1 MNRAYYV
8 ACALT
13 AAGVSKAAVA
23 SWALALSSAGSL
35 EGRPMDAESA
45 NTGTSAPAPAP
56 HVPPQVPAQVR
67 APAPTAPA
75 PAPPSVPAKAPKAL
89 SNALPNAQPN
99 AQPNALPTGESGR
112 GGYVARNDNL
122 REFFAALSPYLG
134 RPVIVSNLAAK
145 KQVSGDFDLSNA
157 RTLLESMATKLGLI
171 WYHDGQSIFVYD
183 ASEIR
188 NATVSMN
195 YSSLGDLTS
204 YLRSAGLYDRRY
216 PIRGESGSKVFY
228 VSGPPVFVDLVL
240 AASRSIDR
248 VMVSDIPAAGPDQI
262 GVVRM
267 DNAFVSDRTY
277 QMRDEKIVIPGMA
290 SVITQLVQSS
300 RAGVGS
306 VAPPS
311 TQLPLSPQ
319 DTRNAAN
326 ANAGA
331 LPPPLPGLGAPAALN
346 PATPP
351 GMPGVP
357 GERTLAHGQVIVQPY
372 TAGNSLLVRGTA
384 EQVERVERLVSR
396 LDAPRRHIELS
407 LWIIDVRKEALD
419 ALGVDWSGGV
429 GIGSKFGVLL
439 NATAP
444 VSTLDGVRFL
454 AKIQAMASTGQAT
467 VVSRPVILT
476 QENIPALFDGSQ
488 TFYVPLEGERTTDLR
503 SVTYG
508 TMISVWPRFAGRD
521 EIEMTL
527 NIEDGTSAPGKE
539 SDGDSSKYTVLPT
552 VSRTRISTIARV
564 PQGKSLLIGGYTRDS
579 GDTVEKKI
587 PLLGDIPWLG
597 RVFRYNSTSQNN
609 NVRVFLIQPRE
620 IDGPLLRDASD
631 IAADTVA
638 TLPYP
643 THDVPADLRRIT
655 GLDTHGATNRM
666 NRSADTADTIRT
678 PPRALPH
685 SPAQAPAQ
693 APDPMPAQVPAE
705 APPSQLSTGTDTES
719 LAPGDATPHYT
730 GADRARS

>member
-8 ACALT
+8 ACALA

-23 SWALALSSAGSL
+23 SWAMALSSAGAL
-35 EGRPMDAESA
+35 EGRPMGADPA
-45 NTGTSAPAPAP
+45 NTGTSAPAPQ
-56 HVPPQVPAQVR
+56 VPPQITPQVR
-67 APAPTAPA
+67 APTPTAPTPVPTA
-75 PAPPSVPAKAPKAL
+75 APAKAPKAP
-89 SNALPNAQPN
+89 SNVLPA
-99 AQPNALPTGESGR
+99 GESGR

-195 YSSLGDLTS
+195 YSSLGDLES

-300 RAGVGS
+300 RAGAGS
-306 VAPPS
+306 VTPPA

-319 DTRNAAN
+319 DTRHAAN
-326 ANAGA
+326 PNAGA
-331 LPPPLPGLGAPAALN
+331 LPPPIPGLGAPAALN
-346 PATPP
+346 PATS
-351 GMPGVP
+351 PGVP
-357 GERTLAHGQVIVQPY
+357 GERAPGHGQVIVQPY

-384 EQVERVERLVSR
+384 EQVERVGRLVSR

-508 TMISVWPRFAGRD
+508 TMISVWPRFAGHD

-620 IDGPLLRDASD
+620 IDGPLMRDASD
-631 IAADTVA
+631 IAADTLA

-643 THDVPADLRRIT
+643 TQDVPKDLRRIT
-655 GLDTHGATNRM
+655 GLDTHGATNRVADPASDV
-666 NRSADTADTIRT
+666 SAAGAAAA
-678 PPRALPH
+678 PP
-685 SPAQAPAQ
+685 QAPSHVSPDASAQ
-693 APDPMPAQVPAE
+693 APDPLPAHAPAE
-705 APPSQLSTGTDTES
+705 AQPSQLSTGAGTEL

-730 GADRARS
+730 GVDRARS

>member
-1 MNRAYYV
+1 MV
-8 ACALT
+8 G
-13 AAGVSKAAVA
+13 AASNVAVA
-23 SWALALSSAGSL
+23 SWAVALSSAGSL
-35 EGRPMDAESA
+35 EGRSA
-45 NTGTSAPAPAP
+45 DTASVSTGTEVSAPQATSPGAAQPGTQGAAQIPVQMPVQMPA
-56 HVPPQVPAQVR
+56 R
-67 APAPTAPA
+67 APAAAAGAAT
-75 PAPPSVPAKAPKAL
+75 PS
-89 SNALPNAQPN
+89 
-99 AQPNALPTGESGR
+99 GEAGR

-134 RPVIVSNLAAK
+134 RPVIVSSLAAK
-145 KQVSGDFDLSNA
+145 KQVSGDFDMSNA
-157 RTLLESMATKLGLI
+157 RALLESMASRLGLI

-183 ASEIR
+183 ASEVR
-188 NATVSMN
+188 NATISMRDA
-195 YSSLGDLTS
+195 SLGDLES
-204 YLRSAGLYDRRY
+204 YLRKAGLYDRRY
-216 PIRGESGSKVFY
+216 PIRGERGSKVFY

-248 VMVSDIPAAGPDQI
+248 VMVSDIPAAGPDRI

-306 VAPPS
+306 ITPPS
-311 TQLPLSPQ
+311 TQLPLS
-319 DTRNAAN
+319 
-326 ANAGA
+326 GA
-331 LPPPLPGLGAPAALN
+331 DARSGSGPGPLPPPIPGSGAPAALN
-346 PATPP
+346 PSVP
-351 GMPGVP
+351 PGVP
-357 GERTLAHGQVIVQPY
+357 GALGGSGERAPGHGQIIVQPY

-419 ALGVDWSGGV
+419 SLGVDWSGGI

-454 AKIQAMASTGQAT
+454 ANIRAMASTGQAS

-508 TMISVWPRFAGRD
+508 TMISVWPRFAGRG

-527 NIEDGTSAPGKE
+527 NIEDGTTAPGK
-539 SDGDSSKYTVLPT
+539 DGDGDSKYTVLPT

-579 GDTVEKKI
+579 GDTVEKKV

-597 RVFRYNSTSQNN
+597 RIFRYNSTSQNN

-620 IDGPLLRDASD
+620 IDGPMVRDASD

-643 THDVPADLRRIT
+643 VQDVPDDLRRTT
-655 GLDTHGATNRM
+655 GLQTHGGVPAGDAG
-666 NRSADTADTIRT
+666 RSGGQA
-678 PPRALPH
+678 PPPSAIPASPVFPAPPAISTMPAASVMPASPSHAPVETH
-685 SPAQAPAQ
+685 SPPPPAG
-693 APDPMPAQVPAE
+693 ADAAVRASGDFP
-705 APPSQLSTGTDTES
+705 LSNTGV
-719 LAPGDATPHYT
+719 
-730 GADRARS
+730 DRARS

>member
-1 MNRAYYV
+1 MKKAYYF
-8 ACALT
+8 ACAMA
-13 AAGVSKAAVA
+13 AAGVSNVAVA
-23 SWALALSSAGSL
+23 SWAMALSSAGTLDGKSMSV
-35 EGRPMDAESA
+35 E
-45 NTGTSAPAPAP
+45 GTSRHPDTEADAGTKAPAPQASSKP
-56 HVPPQVPAQVR
+56 SPQGTPGTPGTQGT
-67 APAPTAPA
+67 PT
-75 PAPPSVPAKAPKAL
+75 
-89 SNALPNAQPN
+89 Q
-99 AQPNALPTGESGR
+99 

-134 RPVIVSNLAAK
+134 RAVIVSNLAAK
-145 KQVSGDFDLSNA
+145 KQVSGDFDMSNA
-157 RTLLESMATKLGLI
+157 RTLLESMATRLGLI

-188 NATVSMN
+188 SATVSMN
-195 YSSLGDLTS
+195 YASLSDLES
-204 YLRSAGLYDRRY
+204 YLRGAGLYDRRY
-216 PIRGESGSKVFY
+216 AIRGKPGSKVFY

-248 VMVSDIPAAGPDQI
+248 AMVSEIPAAGPDRI

-277 QMRDEKIVIPGMA
+277 QMRDERIVIPGMA
-290 SVITQLVQSS
+290 SVITQLVQPGGASAS
-300 RAGVGS
+300 GS
-306 VAPPS
+306 PPA

-319 DTRNAAN
+319 EPRSGERPAP
-326 ANAGA
+326 
-331 LPPPLPGLGAPAALN
+331 LPPPLPGLGTPSSTNPVLPPAALS
-346 PATPP
+346 
-351 GMPGVP
+351 
-357 GERTLAHGQVIVQPY
+357 GERAPSYGRVVVEPY
-372 TAGNSLLVRGTA
+372 PAGNSLLVRGTA

-419 ALGVDWSGGV
+419 SLGVDWSGGMNLGSSV
-429 GIGSKFGVLL
+429 GLLL
-439 NATAP
+439 NTTTP

-454 AKIQAMASTGQAT
+454 ARIQAMAANGKAT

-527 NIEDGTSAPGKE
+527 NIEDGTTVPGKE
-539 SDGDSSKYTVLPT
+539 GEEQSKYTVLPT

-564 PQGKSLLIGGYTRDS
+564 PQGKSLLIGGFTRDS
-579 GDTVEKKI
+579 GDTVERKI

-597 RVFRYNSTSQNN
+597 RVFRYNSTTQNN
-609 NVRVFLIQPRE
+609 DVRVFLIQPRE
-620 IDGPLLRDASD
+620 IDGPLARDASD
-631 IAADTVA
+631 IAADTAA

-643 THDVPADLRRIT
+643 IERVSKDVRRAT
-655 GLDTHGATNRM
+655 GLDV
-666 NRSADTADTIRT
+666 
-678 PPRALPH
+678 PPI
-685 SPAQAPAQ
+685 
-693 APDPMPAQVPAE
+693 
-705 APPSQLSTGTDTES
+705 
-719 LAPGDATPHYT
+719 APGDDGTGTQPPATPAAPSANASPDAT
-730 GADRARS
+730 PDATLLPPSSGAGAEPVARDDSTLHNMEVDRGQS

>member
-1 MNRAYYV
+1 MKKAFDI
-8 ACALT
+8 ACALMVAT
-13 AAGVSKAAVA
+13 LSNAADA
-23 SWALALSSAGSL
+23 SWAMALSSAGSL
-35 EGRPMDAESA
+35 D
-45 NTGTSAPAPAP
+45 GTPPTQTQAGVGTVAPPQAPPPQASP
-56 HVPPQVPAQVR
+56 QVPPQVPPPQAPLPVAQSPSKLPPQG
-67 APAPTAPA
+67 PAA
-75 PAPPSVPAKAPKAL
+75 
-89 SNALPNAQPN
+89 
-99 AQPNALPTGESGR
+99 R

-122 REFFAALSPYLG
+122 REFFAALSPSLG

-157 RTLLESMATKLGLI
+157 RSLLETMATKLGLI

-188 NATVSMN
+188 NATISMT
-195 YSSLGDLTS
+195 YSSLGDLES
-204 YLRSAGLYDRRY
+204 YLRDAGLYDRRY
-216 PIRGESGSKVFY
+216 PIRGKPGNKVFY

-240 AASRSIDR
+240 AATRSIDR
-248 VMVSDIPAAGPDQI
+248 AMVSDIPAAGPDQI

-290 SVITQLVQSS
+290 SVITQLVQPPRSA
-300 RAGVGS
+300 AGGIV
-306 VAPPS
+306 PPS

-319 DTRNAAN
+319 EARS
-326 ANAGA
+326 GA
-331 LPPPLPGLGAPAALN
+331 SPSPLPPPVPGLGSPAALN
-346 PATPP
+346 PALPP
-351 GMPGVP
+351 AALNAENAP
-357 GERTLAHGQVIVQPY
+357 THGRVIVQPY
-372 TAGNSLLVRGTA
+372 PAGNSLLVRGTA

-396 LDAPRRHIELS
+396 LDSPRRHIELS

-419 ALGVDWSGGV
+419 SLGVDWSGGV
-429 GIGSKFGVLL
+429 NLGSHLGVLL
-439 NATAP
+439 NATTP

-454 AKIQAMASTGQAT
+454 ASIQAMASSGDAT

-527 NIEDGTSAPGKE
+527 NIEDGTSAPGNQGEDK
-539 SDGDSSKYTVLPT
+539 SKYTVLPT
-552 VSRTRISTIARV
+552 VSRTRISTVARV
-564 PQGKSLLIGGYTRDS
+564 PQGKSLLIGGFTRDS
-579 GDTVEKKI
+579 GDTVEKKV

-620 IDGPLLRDASD
+620 IDGPMTRDASD
-631 IAADTVA
+631 IAGDTVA

-643 THDVPADLRRIT
+643 IHSDSIDLRRAT
-655 GLDTHGATNRM
+655 GLDAHAPTPAASKNTDAVPGAAPAGNGVRKLPAP
-666 NRSADTADTIRT
+666 RVESSAHT
-678 PPRALPH
+678 PAPSLSSGTPEAPAARDDSTLPH
-685 SPAQAPAQ
+685 
-693 APDPMPAQVPAE
+693 
-705 APPSQLSTGTDTES
+705 TGV
-719 LAPGDATPHYT
+719 
-730 GADRARS
+730 DRGQS